1 MYYNIN
7 ILLPISTQRVL
18 IMKHNSNM
26 KISQMKKV
34 TNTRENIEYS
44 EFFHLL
50 KFLSMN
56 QHTNLHSAKNPI
68 NSATLLAI
76 YAEIAIE
83 GRGIVR
89 QKHGIDAILFVAVLH
104 FPPSV
109 LLTRCNN
116 LTTHTNQFFHLD
128 CQSIISSIWIANL
141 SFLSSEVPIYHFY
154 YLDCQS
160 IISII

>member
-1 MYYNIN
+1 
-7 ILLPISTQRVL
+7 
-18 IMKHNSNM
+18 
-26 KISQMKKV
+26 
-34 TNTRENIEYS
+34 
-44 EFFHLL
+44 
-50 KFLSMN
+50 MN

-160 IISII
+160 IISIIWITNLSFLSSGLPIQHFYHLDC

>member
-1 MYYNIN
+1 
-7 ILLPISTQRVL
+7 
-18 IMKHNSNM
+18 
-26 KISQMKKV
+26 
-34 TNTRENIEYS
+34 
-44 EFFHLL
+44 
-50 KFLSMN
+50 MN

-109 LLTRCNN
+109 LLTRCNSATISP
-116 LTTHTNQFFHLD
+116 LTPINSFIWIANQSFLASGLPIYHFYHLD
-128 CQSIISSIWIANL
+128 CQSSNSIIWIDKHYQLDTAW
-141 SFLSSEVPIYHFY
+141 FSELKSVSDNFPKFGFSLTHDFV
-154 YLDCQS
+154 QG
-160 IISII
+160 